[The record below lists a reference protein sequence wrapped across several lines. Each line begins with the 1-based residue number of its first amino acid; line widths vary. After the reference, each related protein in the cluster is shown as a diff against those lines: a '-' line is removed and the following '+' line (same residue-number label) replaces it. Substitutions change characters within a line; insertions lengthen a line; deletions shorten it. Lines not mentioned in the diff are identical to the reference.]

1 MPYRRLPNTDTAR
14 VRAMRTALEKGRDLP
29 PGKMAFSPKNI
40 VRLQG
45 FLPKFEQ
52 GIMLHRQYLA
62 NQNVK
67 SRDYT
72 EAARKAKL
80 YLTHFIRVMNMAVL
94 RGDLPSETRAFYG
107 LPTNDFTTPPLRC
120 DKELVTWGKR
130 IIEGEENR
138 IRKGGC
144 PITNP
149 TIAVVKVWYNNFMEA
164 RNYHKSL
171 SAKTLDFVEKSDCL
185 RKKADEI
192 ILEIWNEVESAHS
205 GLSEEERIAGCE
217 NYGLVYFYRKNEQ
230 EKAAMLRNLSSAS

>member
-14 VRAMRTALEKGRDLP
+14 IRAMRTALEKGRELP
-29 PGKMAFSPKNI
+29 PGEMAFSPKTI

-52 GIMLHRQYLA
+52 GILLHRQYLA
-62 NQNVK
+62 TQNTK
-67 SRDYT
+67 SRNYT
-72 EAARKAKL
+72 EAARKARL

-120 DKELVTWGKR
+120 DKELITWGKR

-138 IRKGGC
+138 IIKGGC

-149 TIAVVKVWYNNFMEA
+149 TIAVVKVWYHSFMEA
-164 RNYHKSL
+164 YNYHKSL
-171 SAKTLDFVEKSDCL
+171 SSRALDLAEKSNCL
-185 RKKADEI
+185 RREADEI
-192 ILEIWNEVESAHS
+192 ILQIWNEVESTNS
-205 GLSEEERIAGCE
+205 NLSEEERIAECE

-230 EKAAMLRNLSSAS
+230 EKAAMIRNLSSAS

>member
-14 VRAMRTALEKGRDLP
+14 IRALRTALGKGRDLP
-29 PGKMAFSPKNI
+29 PGEMAFSPKII

-62 NQNVK
+62 NQSTK

-72 EAARKAKL
+72 EAARKSRL

-107 LPTNDFTTPPLRC
+107 LPTNDFTTPALRC

-149 TIAVVKVWYNNFMEA
+149 TIAVVKVWYHSFMEA
-164 RNYHKSL
+164 RNFHKSL
-171 SAKTLDFVEKSDCL
+171 SARTLDLIEKSNCL
-185 RKKADEI
+185 RKEADEI
-192 ILEIWNEVESAHS
+192 ILQIWNEVESKYS
-205 GLSEEERIAGCE
+205 NLSEEDRIAGCE
-217 NYGLVYFYRKNEQ
+217 DYGLVYFYRKNEQ
-230 EKAAMLRNLSSAS
+230 EKAAMMRNTGSAS